1 MSTYTDHIKEEYYR
15 SEVHYFAMKAL
26 VEKEGI
32 DIDGGDTPEPTPT
45 PAPAPTPTP
54 DPTPDPEPTPTPVP
68 TPAPTPSPD
77 PVPEPTTSDPEIVY
91 DGPASYTIGVGE
103 STVITFYGMNSDD
116 FKDFAVEMNGAFGT
130 MPVIKYKL
138 KQTHIDGGCRF
149 DYTITGN
156 TKGTASITMS
166 PHAGSNKGQKVKV
179 VINVK

>member
-15 SEVHYFAMKAL
+15 SEVHYNAMKAL

-45 PAPAPTPTP
+45 PTPAPAPTPT
-54 DPTPDPEPTPTPVP
+54 
-68 TPAPTPSPD
+68 PD

-91 DGPASYTIGVGE
+91 DGPASYTIGVEE